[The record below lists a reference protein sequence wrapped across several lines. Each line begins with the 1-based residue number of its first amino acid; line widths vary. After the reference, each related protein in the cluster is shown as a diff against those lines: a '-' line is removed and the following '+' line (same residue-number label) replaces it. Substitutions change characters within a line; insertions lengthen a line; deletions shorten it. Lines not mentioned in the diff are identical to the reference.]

1 MIIAMFISPFR
12 LMFPKAKFW
21 MWMMRRR
28 RYFGVAAF
36 FYAAVHTL
44 FYILDMN
51 SLQAMLDEFWALGI
65 WTGWAAFFIFIPLAV
80 TSNDLSQRLMLSW
93 WKPLQR
99 WVYPA
104 AVLTLLHW
112 MFVHNEFGPALV
124 HFVPLALLEIYRI
137 WKTAGNNKT
146 PTVGDAAN
154 A

>member
-1 MIIAMFISPFR
+1 
-12 LMFPKAKFW
+12 MFPKAKFW

-36 FYAAVHTL
+36 FYAAVHTV
-44 FYILDMN
+44 FYIVDMN

-65 WTGWAAFFIFIPLAV
+65 WTGWAAFFIFVPLAIP
-80 TSNDLSQRLMLSW
+80 SNDLSQRLMLSW

-112 MFVHNEFGPALV
+112 MFVHNEFGPAMV

-137 WKTAGNNKT
+137 WKISTSNKVASTGN
-146 PTVGDAAN
+146 AAN